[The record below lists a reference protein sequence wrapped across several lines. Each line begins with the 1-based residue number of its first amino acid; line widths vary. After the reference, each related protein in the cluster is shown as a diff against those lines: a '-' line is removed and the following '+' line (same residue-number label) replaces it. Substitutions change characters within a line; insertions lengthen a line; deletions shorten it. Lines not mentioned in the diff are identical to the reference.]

1 MHAPPYGTSRYG
13 GDYYHEGRR
22 RRGNVCVRCIC
33 CVYCFLFLIILVAAA
48 LVLYFYMFYKP
59 RMPIYKFQS
68 LDVKEF
74 GHQPDFSLNADLIV
88 TMKFDN
94 PNSEIGFIYGEDSS
108 VNVTYSDS
116 TICSGKVPA
125 FHQGTKN
132 VTILQIELKGKSQ
145 FGSGLYEALQDNEKH
160 GKIPLKVI
168 VKVPVKIVLGGHKLR
183 QLDVFANCTLTVNNL
198 KPGSKPEIEDS
209 KTDIKCRLKLLKNKR
224 SCIIR
229 QLRDDLSELLRNGHY
244 QIVIDRVEQLSLDE
258 RKVAVYDLLEIYCEF
273 IIINFPYIRRHK
285 DCPNDINEVVSSL
298 IFASAR
304 LGDLPELVAIRKLF
318 GERYG
323 QIFEKSALQLLPGN
337 LVIHQRESQDE
348 LVNETSNA
356 AADYKEDGLMRLDDP
371 KITGTEGK
379 INNGNERV
387 LDSVPLSY
395 LSQSQISSP
404 ERVTGRDTGNIS
416 AFISEQNIE
425 RRAAESSTE
434 DSAELPEQMIYVDD
448 IQEFEST
455 LKKDVHFQDQRLFMF
470 KAPFKGVKTKFES
483 QNAKERPKSS
493 RRNNMISGK
502 RTRRK
507 SVSVVSDTDSTIY
520 YGDLCKSSPETK
532 PKRQNRKRNSRKSS
546 AEESN
551 GESPLRLPSRRVK
564 ATKDFS
570 KCQLVLPPQQIAKTN
585 QDVESMRG
593 HFVKPDTE
601 EIWESQETCNSTMSS
616 TSSMMDRRER
626 KENQAPYLRAMTMPT
641 ERPKDSLTDDNFL
654 RSNSFPV
661 QEPENR
667 HVHPKLPDYDEVAA
681 KFLALKK
688 EKLQKKC

>member
-1 MHAPPYGTSRYG
+1 MRPQNC
-13 GDYYHEGRR
+13 E
-22 RRGNVCVRCIC
+22 
-33 CVYCFLFLIILVAAA
+33 FLTKHINLSAWWELTDLFDIL
-48 LVLYFYMFYKP
+48 
-59 RMPIYKFQS
+59 
-68 LDVKEF
+68 F
-74 GHQPDFSLNADLIV
+74 GWRKASKCKN
-88 TMKFDN
+88 
-94 PNSEIGFIYGEDSS
+94 FIKR
-108 VNVTYSDS
+108 V
-116 TICSGKVPA
+116 
-125 FHQGTKN
+125 Q
-132 VTILQIELKGKSQ
+132 
-145 FGSGLYEALQDNEKH
+145 
-160 GKIPLKVI
+160 
-168 VKVPVKIVLGGHKLR
+168 
-183 QLDVFANCTLTVNNL
+183 
-198 KPGSKPEIEDS
+198 
-209 KTDIKCRLKLLKNKR
+209 CRLKLLKNKR

-229 QLRDDLSELLRNGHY
+229 QLRDVLSELLRNGHY

-258 RKVAVYDLLEIYCEF
+258 RKVAVYDLLETYCEF

-285 DCPNDINEVVSSL
+285 DCPNDINEVESSL

-337 LVIHQRESQDE
+337 LVSHQIMDNICINSVSEVEKYRLVDEIARSFFQQGPLLLEYRRESQDE

-379 INNGNERV
+379 IVCVENSTCLSTTNTCKDSVNCLKNNGNERV

-455 LKKDVHFQDQRLFMF
+455 LKKDVHFQDQKLFMF
-470 KAPFKGVKTKFES
+470 KAPFKGIKKKFES

-507 SVSVVSDTDSTIY
+507 SVSVVQTLI
-520 YGDLCKSSPETK
+520 SSPETK

-546 AEESN
+546 AEESQKSYYTFAH
-551 GESPLRLPSRRVK
+551 ERKDQPCYVKFRSTMTYVKCIDDHSRSTCNLEHPCYCRITDEK
-564 ATKDFS
+564 
-570 KCQLVLPPQQIAKTN
+570 IAKTN
-585 QDVESMRG
+585 QDVESVRG

-688 EKLQKKC
+688 KKLQKKC

>member
-1 MHAPPYGTSRYG
+1 MF
-13 GDYYHEGRR
+13 D
-22 RRGNVCVRCIC
+22 I
-33 CVYCFLFLIILVAAA
+33 LFGWRKASKCKNLIKRV
-48 LVLYFYMFYKP
+48 
-59 RMPIYKFQS
+59 Q
-68 LDVKEF
+68 
-74 GHQPDFSLNADLIV
+74 
-88 TMKFDN
+88 
-94 PNSEIGFIYGEDSS
+94 
-108 VNVTYSDS
+108 
-116 TICSGKVPA
+116 
-125 FHQGTKN
+125 
-132 VTILQIELKGKSQ
+132 
-145 FGSGLYEALQDNEKH
+145 
-160 GKIPLKVI
+160 
-168 VKVPVKIVLGGHKLR
+168 
-183 QLDVFANCTLTVNNL
+183 
-198 KPGSKPEIEDS
+198 
-209 KTDIKCRLKLLKNKR
+209 CRLKLLKNKR
-224 SCIIR
+224 SCIVR
-229 QLRDDLSELLRNGHY
+229 QLREDLSELLRNGHY

-258 RKVAVYDLLEIYCEF
+258 RKVAVYDLLETYCEF

-285 DCPNDINEVVSSL
+285 DCPNDINEAVSNL

-304 LGDLPELVAIRKLF
+304 FGDLPELVAIRKLF

-323 QIFEKSALQLLPGN
+323 QRLEKSALQLLPEN
-337 LVIHQRESQDE
+337 LVSHQIMDNICTSSVSEEEKYRLVDEIARNCFQQGPLLLEYRRESLDE
-348 LVNETSNA
+348 LVNETSTA
-356 AADYKEDGLMRLDDP
+356 AADYKEDGKMRLDHP

-379 INNGNERV
+379 IVCVENSTCLSTTNTCKDSVNCLKNNGNERV

-404 ERVTGRDTGNIS
+404 ECVTGRDMGTIS

-425 RRAAESSTE
+425 QRAAESSTE
-434 DSAELPEQMIYVDD
+434 DSAELPEQMIYLDD

-470 KAPFKGVKTKFES
+470 KAPFKGIKKKIES

-493 RRNNMISGK
+493 RRNNTISGK

-520 YGDLCKSSPETK
+520 YGDLCESSPDTK
-532 PKRQNRKRNSRKSS
+532 PKCQNRKRNSSKSS
-546 AEESN
+546 AEESQKSYYTFAHESKDQPCYVKFSSTMTYVKCIDDHSRSTCNLEHPCYCRITDEKGN
-551 GESPLRLPSRRVK
+551 GESPLRVPRRRVK

-585 QDVESMRG
+585 QDVESVRN

-601 EIWESQETCNSTMSS
+601 EIWESHETCNSMMSS
-616 TSSMMDRRER
+616 TSRMMDQRER
-626 KENQAPYLRAMTMPT
+626 NENQAPYLRAMTMPT
-641 ERPKDSLTDDNFL
+641 ERPKDSLTDNFF

-667 HVHPKLPDYDEVAA
+667 HVHPKLPDYDKIAT